1 MLDTFYLTYSTDET
15 RYTNLH
21 IFPIKK
27 MFLNENKLVS
37 YRAFLLAFFQI
48 YEVEVYIPHYTMAKR
63 EEGSFKEC
71 WKGA

>member
-1 MLDTFYLTYSTDET
+1 MLDTFYFMYSTDEA

-37 YRAFLLAFFQI
+37 YRVFLLAFFQI
-48 YEVEVYIPHYTMAKR
+48 YEVEV
-63 EEGSFKEC
+63 
-71 WKGA
+71 